1 MTVAD
6 IKTVHL
12 SPSKKYY
19 RTLKNDTL
27 RTKIKGEERVTAKD
41 IWLDALTCEESWLF
55 TTKNIA
61 ARWDIPLKTAR
72 QKLTL
77 LSNSGLAQ
85 HQKITDPKDGKI
97 LMHIWIF
104 YENPL
109 PPKEGHWV
117 FDGTKRNNKRKSQK
131 ATAPKKGIMVPII
144 EKEQQREKTTTTPEA
159 KKSPPEKPPSP
170 PPDVSFVV
178 GLKNRVG
185 EKLRSQFNQNTY
197 RQLKDLKLSDG
208 QIKTLIDAM
217 NINSSVKSVG
227 WLINTA
233 RQADEIPDFDEIEKK
248 RLAEEAKTRELSRK
262 AAQKQEETRQQ
273 IIDQQQ
279 DNLKTMNVIY
289 KLNDNDFNI
298 LMRRVMKNMNKFEF
312 KRSHIDDYLAG
323 RTDREFI
330 LSITTNQFK
339 IIEAFNG
346 NAIN

>member
-1 MTVAD
+1 MTETAVQTNQNQASNHPLKGKSYFA
-6 IKTVHL
+6 IT
-12 SPSKKYY
+12 
-19 RTLKNDTL
+19 RTLAM
-27 RTKIKGEERVTAKD
+27 RED
-41 IWLDALTCEESWLF
+41 ISDGLY
-55 TTKNIA
+55 
-61 ARWDIPLKTAR
+61 R
-72 QKLTL
+72 L
-77 LSNSGLAQ
+77 LSILFGSYGDDGILIFKIQTLCRLMGGKKERAVRGIIKQGRDGGFYTTRQTGRGIEFFINDRQESACLIGKNLPISYKQ
-85 HQKITDPKDGKI
+85 QKKLLK
-97 LMHIWIF
+97 
-104 YENPL
+104 
-109 PPKEGHWV
+109 
-117 FDGTKRNNKRKSQK
+117 
-131 ATAPKKGIMVPII
+131 
-144 EKEQQREKTTTTPEA
+144 KTTTTPAA

-178 GLKNRVG
+178 GLKNRVC

-233 RQADEIPDFDEIEKK
+233 RQADEILDFDKIEKK

-289 KLNDNDFNI
+289 KLNDNDFDT

-323 RTDREFI
+323 RTDKEFI